1 MALKLRT
8 FRIGEPP
15 KRGEGIR
22 LGEVRQAAEGDLP
35 AR

>member
-1 MALKLRT
+1 MALKPRT

-15 KRGEGIR
+15 KRGAGIR
-22 LGEVRQAAEGDLP
+22 LGVVRQAAERDLP